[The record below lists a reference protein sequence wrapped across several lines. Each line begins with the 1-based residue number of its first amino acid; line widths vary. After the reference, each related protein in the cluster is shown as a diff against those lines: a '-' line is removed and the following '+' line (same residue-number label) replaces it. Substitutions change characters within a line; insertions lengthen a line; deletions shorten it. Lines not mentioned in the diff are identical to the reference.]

1 MCQLKS
7 CLVLKDR
14 VFCPDYNSHQ
24 QMLKR
29 LGIEDNY
36 LHASKTFVRVELLPP
51 NTNTRSLREPLD
63 RWTLRVD
70 QDITPEWWDV
80 DADRQRVEEAVEAWR
95 VGHVFT
101 EGKHIV
107 TAGEVYA
114 FGKTTVEISSNAKVK
129 AYDNATVIARS
140 NATVEAH
147 DSAMVNACGRATVI
161 AYNSAAVRACDS
173 AKVIAC
179 GNATVEV
186 YNNVTAEAYDN
197 AVVKAYDDATVEVYG
212 VAKVEIY
219 NNVTA
224 EAYDNAKVSAYDSTR
239 VKTWS
244 YATVKAYDNSIVIYP
259 AQNKAIYPIGWTIET
274 HE

>member
-14 VFCPDYNSHQ
+14 VFCPDYDSHQ
-24 QMLKR
+24 QMLKK

-51 NTNTRSLREPLD
+51 NANTRSLREPLD

-80 DADRQRVEEAVEAWR
+80 DADRQRVEEAVEVWR
-95 VGHVFT
+95 VGHIFT

-114 FGKTTVEISSNAKVK
+114 FGNAIVEAS
-129 AYDNATVIARS
+129 S
-140 NATVEAH
+140 NATVEAYGNATVKACNSAKVTAF
-147 DSAMVNACGRATVI
+147 DSATVE
-161 AYNSAAVRACDS
+161 ACDS
-173 AKVIAC
+173 AEVIAF
-179 GNATVEV
+179 GNATVE
-186 YNNVTAEAYDN
+186 AYGN
-197 AVVKAYDDATVEVYG
+197 
-212 VAKVEIY
+212 AKVEIY

-239 VKTWS
+239 VTVWNR
-244 YATVKAYDNSIVIYP
+244 AAVKAYDNAIAIYP
-259 AQNKAIYPIGWTIET
+259 QQKKAVYPIGWTIEI
-274 HE
+274 HK

>member
-24 QMLKR
+24 QMLEE
-29 LGIEDNY
+29 LGIEDDY

-51 NTNTRSLREPLD
+51 DGVKSLMEPLD
-63 RWTLRVD
+63 KWTLKVD
-70 QDITPEWWDV
+70 QDVTPEWWDEK
-80 DADRQRVEEAVEAWR
+80 ADRPRVEEAVEAWR
-95 VGHVFT
+95 KEHVFA
-101 EGKHIV
+101 EGEHIV
-107 TAGEVYA
+107 KAGEVYA
-114 FGKTTVEISSNAKVK
+114 FGNAIVEASSNAKVK
-129 AYDNATVIARS
+129 AYDNATV
-140 NATVEAH
+140 EA
-147 DSAMVNACGRATVI
+147 
-161 AYNSAAVRACDS
+161 
-173 AKVIAC
+173 
-179 GNATVEV
+179 
-186 YNNVTAEAYDN
+186 
-197 AVVKAYDDATVEVYG
+197 YG

-244 YATVKAYDNSIVIYP
+244 YAAIKAYDNAIAIYP
-259 AQNKAIYPIGWTIET
+259 QQKKAIYPIGWTVET